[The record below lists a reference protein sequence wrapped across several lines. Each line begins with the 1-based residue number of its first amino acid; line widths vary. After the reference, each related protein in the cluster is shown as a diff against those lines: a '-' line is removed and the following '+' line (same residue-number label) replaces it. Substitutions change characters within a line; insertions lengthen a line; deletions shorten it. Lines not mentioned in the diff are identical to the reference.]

1 MALNS
6 RVSHSIPIYTHFLLK
21 TIVEKA
27 INNRK
32 LDIKFTHYPF
42 PLTYDIKDEK
52 LVGKKYSVIFFL
64 SAALS
69 LMPVN
74 YIFHLVKER
83 VNGSKHL
90 MVISGL
96 NIVSYWLV
104 NYIFEII
111 KYYFTAGICFLLL
124 YAFNFYKDYFYI
136 FYITLGPGMISLTY
150 IMSFFLDES
159 SAQNM
164 VLLVNFII
172 GNMGAIIVIVL
183 RMSQEPVK

>member
-1 MALNS
+1 MKDTEDSKDKEVDMTKDSYIGYYSSLLILEENKKKQKYQFIMALNP

-27 INNRK
+27 INNRQ

-42 PLTYDIKDEK
+42 PLTYDNKDVK

-64 SAALS
+64 SASLS

-90 MVISGL
+90 MIISGL
-96 NIVSYWLV
+96 NIFSYWLV

-111 KYYFTAGICFLLL
+111 KYYFTAGICFYYYMHLTFIKIIFIYFILL
-124 YAFNFYKDYFYI
+124 
-136 FYITLGPGMISLTY
+136 
-150 IMSFFLDES
+150 
-159 SAQNM
+159 
-164 VLLVNFII
+164 
-172 GNMGAIIVIVL
+172 
-183 RMSQEPVK
+183 